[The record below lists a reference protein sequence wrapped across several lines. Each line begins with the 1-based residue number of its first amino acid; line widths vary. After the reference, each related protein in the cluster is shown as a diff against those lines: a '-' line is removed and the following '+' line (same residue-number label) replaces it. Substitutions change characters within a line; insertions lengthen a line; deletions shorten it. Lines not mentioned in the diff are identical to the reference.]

1 MKEGIQPERRVKDS
15 ARRDA
20 MRRAGDAAKRDA
32 MIVEHMPLVKYLV
45 GRLVPQL
52 PPHLDPQDLISAA
65 TVGLINAA
73 DRFDPDRGVLFK
85 TFAEQHVRGAIIDE
99 LRSYDVL
106 SRSMREKYKRL
117 EREVITLEHQLG
129 RNPTS
134 EEVAGALNIGLDEY
148 YAILEDVHV
157 FTFISIDDSWE
168 DAEGSPLCLA
178 DVLCES
184 EAKSPQQ
191 QVIMMQLAEALG
203 RAIET
208 LPEKERLAVT
218 LYYSEDL
225 NLKEI
230 GEVLGLTE
238 SRISQLISQAMVR
251 LRGRLKLH
259 KN

>member
-1 MKEGIQPERRVKDS
+1 MAASPVERRVADS

-20 MRRAGDAAKRDA
+20 MRREDDSARRDA
-32 MIVEHMPLVKYLV
+32 MIVEHMSLVKYLV
-45 GRLVPQL
+45 GRIVPQL
-52 PPHLDPQDLISAA
+52 PPHLDSQDLISAA

-117 EREVITLEHQLG
+117 EREVISLEHRLG
-129 RNPTS
+129 RHPTS
-134 EEVAGALNIGLDEY
+134 EEVADSLAIGLDEY
-148 YAILEDVHV
+148 YAILDDVHV
-157 FTFISIDDSWE
+157 FTFISLDDSWE
-168 DAEGSPLCLA
+168 DAEGSALCLA
-178 DVLCES
+178 EVLCES
-184 EAKSPQQ
+184 EAKGPQQ
-191 QVIMMQLAEALG
+191 QAMMMQMTEALG
-203 RAIET
+203 RAIES
-208 LPEKERLAVT
+208 LPEKECLAVT

-251 LRGRLKLH
+251 LKGKLKLH